1 MASANYSNSAWQ
13 AKVVK
18 FLEVLLCCPLLLFC
32 GASETLFCLFSWLS
46 SEGGDGDTAVAV
58 LQMKGG
64 GKEELQVDF
73 FQVVSLKCVGPGL
86 SFPQMLVF
94 IVKHI
99 SVNVMH
105 SYCWHIFSC
114 ESLPAVC

>member
-1 MASANYSNSAWQ
+1 MVSANHSNSAWQ

-18 FLEVLLCCPLLLFC
+18 FLEVLLYCPSPCFC
-32 GASETLFCLFSWLS
+32 SASETLFCLFSWLS
-46 SEGGDGDTAVAV
+46 SEGGDGDNAVAV
-58 LQMKGG
+58 LQMRSG

-73 FQVVSLKCVGPGL
+73 FQVVSLKCVGPGF

-94 IVKHI
+94 IFKHTSI
-99 SVNVMH
+99 NTMH

-114 ESLPAVC
+114 ESFPALC